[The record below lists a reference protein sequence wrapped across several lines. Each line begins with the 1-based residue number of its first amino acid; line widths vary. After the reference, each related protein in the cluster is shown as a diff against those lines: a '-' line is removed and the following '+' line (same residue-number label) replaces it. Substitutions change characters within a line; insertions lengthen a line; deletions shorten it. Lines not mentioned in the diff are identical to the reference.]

1 MPMPKLPSSTAFR
14 FAAFYSLAFTM
25 LILALGTAMYWAIRQ
40 ELRYELEQRVV
51 TERGAILREA
61 NDLGVGGLETIIA
74 DRAATKNSDMRYAL
88 VDASGR
94 LRAGWKVTAI
104 PTPGW
109 SNMLFVKQSGKLDDT
124 RAFTSRTADGG
135 TLIIGADPE
144 AIEELDGR
152 IIPLFAVAFGLITA
166 IGVLGAFLL
175 SGALGRRLGAINRTA
190 DAIIGGDLAR
200 RMPISGTGDEF
211 DRLSETLNQMLD
223 RIAGLLDN
231 LRQVSGDIAHD
242 LRTPLARLR
251 QRLDLALAGNAD
263 APALRTAMQQAI
275 EQSEDMLELF
285 AAILSISEV
294 EAGGTVVRMA
304 PLDLS
309 GLMNDLADS
318 YQLSAEDADRA
329 FSRDIAPGIAIEA
342 NRELIAQLVVNLLDN
357 ALRHTPPGTA
367 IGIALTA
374 DEDAVHLAV
383 SDRGPGI
390 PETDRERVFAR
401 FARLE
406 SSRTTPGHGLG
417 LSLVAAIARAHGGTV
432 RLDDNRPGVTFMV
445 TLPRRPR

>member
-1 MPMPKLPSSTAFR
+1 MPRLPSSTAFR
-14 FAAFYSLAFTM
+14 FAAFYSLAFTA

-61 NDLGVGGLETIIA
+61 SNLGAGGLEKIIA
-74 DRAATKNSDMRYAL
+74 ERARQERGDMRYAVL
-88 VDASGR
+88 DAAGR
-94 LRAGWKVTAI
+94 LQAGRKVTAI
-104 PTPGW
+104 PSSGW
-109 SNMLFVKQSGKLDDT
+109 SNMWFVKDGGMLDDT
-124 RAFTSRTADGG
+124 RAFASRTAGGG
-135 TLIIGADPE
+135 TLIVGADPE

-152 IIPLFAVAFGLITA
+152 IIPLFAIAFSLIAA
-166 IGVLGAFLL
+166 IGVIGTFLL

-190 DAIIGGDLAR
+190 DAIIGGDLAQ
-200 RMPISGTGDEF
+200 RMPLSGTGDEF

-251 QRLDLALAGNAD
+251 QKLDIALASNAD

-275 EQSEDMLELF
+275 EQTEDMLDLF

-294 EAGGTVVRMA
+294 EAGGVVVRMTG
-304 PLDLS
+304 LDLS
-309 GLMNDLADS
+309 ALMTDLADS
-318 YQLSAEDADRA
+318 YLPSAEDSGRQLLR
-329 FSRDIAPGIAIEA
+329 SIAPDVEIDG

-367 IGIALTA
+367 IGIALA
-374 DEDAVHLAV
+374 AGEEGVQLVV

-390 PETDRERVFAR
+390 PEADRERVFAR

-432 RLDDNRPGVTFMV
+432 RLDDNYPGVTAMV
-445 TLPRRPR
+445 NLPRRPR

>member
-1 MPMPKLPSSTAFR
+1 MLRPSSTAFR
-14 FAAFYSLAFTM
+14 FAAFYSLAFTI

-51 TERGAILREA
+51 TERIAVLREA
-61 NDLGVGGLETIIA
+61 ATPGAGGLIDVIA
-74 DRAATKNSDMRYAL
+74 DRTARERGDMRYAL
-88 VDASGR
+88 LDRAGR
-94 LRAGWKVTAI
+94 LRAGWRVTAI
-104 PTPGW
+104 PAPGW
-109 SNMLFVKQSGKLDDT
+109 SNMTFFWHGELDDT
-124 RAFTSRTADGG
+124 RAYTSRTADGG
-135 TLIIGADPE
+135 TLIVGADPE

-190 DAIIGGDLAR
+190 DAIIGGDLSQ
-200 RMPISGTGDEF
+200 RMRLSGTGDEF

-251 QRLDLALAGNAD
+251 QKLDIALTGNAD
-263 APALRTAMQQAI
+263 APALRTAMRQAI
-275 EQSEDMLELF
+275 EQSEDMLDLF

-294 EAGGTVVRMA
+294 EAGGAVVRMA

-309 GLMNDLADS
+309 GLMVDLADS
-318 YQLSAEDADRA
+318 YQFSAEDAGRP
-329 FSRDIAPGIAIEA
+329 FSRDIAPDITLEA

-367 IGIALTA
+367 IGIALSA
-374 DEDAVHLAV
+374 DQDSVRLAV
-383 SDRGPGI
+383 SDHGPGI
-390 PETDRERVFAR
+390 PETERERVFAR

-432 RLDDNRPGVTFMV
+432 RLEDNHPGVTFMV
-445 TLPRRPR
+445 TLPRRLR

>member
-1 MPMPKLPSSTAFR
+1 MPKLPSSTAFR
-14 FAAFYSLAFTM
+14 FAAFYSLAFTV

-51 TERGAILREA
+51 TERGAVLREA
-61 NDLGVGGLETIIA
+61 SDLGAGGLETIVT
-74 DRAATKNSDMRYAL
+74 DRAAVKHSDMRYAL
-88 VDASGR
+88 LDASGR
-94 LRAGWKVTAI
+94 LLAGWKVTAI
-104 PTPGW
+104 PAPGW
-109 SNMLFVKQSGKLDDT
+109 SNMLFVKRSGKLDDT
-124 RAFTSRTADGG
+124 RALTSRTAGGG
-135 TLIIGADPE
+135 TLIVGADPE

-152 IIPLFAVAFGLITA
+152 IIPLFAVAFSLIA
-166 IGVLGAFLL
+166 GIGVIGAFLL

-190 DAIIGGDLAR
+190 DAIIGGDMAQ
-200 RMPISGTGDEF
+200 RMPLSGTGDEF

-251 QRLDLALAGNAD
+251 QKLDIALTSNAE
-263 APALRTAMQQAI
+263 APALRIAMQQAI
-275 EQSEDMLELF
+275 EQTEDMLDLF

-309 GLMNDLADS
+309 GLMTDLADS
-318 YQLSAEDADRA
+318 YQLSAEDAGRQLA
-329 FSRDIAPGIAIEA
+329 RSIAPGIGIEA
-342 NRELIAQLVVNLLDN
+342 NRELIAQLAVNLLDN
-357 ALRHTPPGTA
+357 ALRHTPAGTG
-367 IGIALTA
+367 IGVALDA
-374 DEDAVHLAV
+374 DEDSVRLTI
-383 SDRGPGI
+383 SDKGPGI
-390 PETDRERVFAR
+390 PETDRDRVFAR

-432 RLDDNRPGVTFMV
+432 RLDDNHPGVRAMV
-445 TLPRRPR
+445 TLPRRQR

>member
-1 MPMPKLPSSTAFR
+1 MPKLPSSTAFR
-14 FAAFYSLAFTM
+14 FAAFYSLAFTV

-51 TERGAILREA
+51 TERGAVLREA
-61 NDLGVGGLETIIA
+61 SDLGAGGLQTIIA
-74 DRAATKNSDMRYAL
+74 DRGARERGDMRYAL
-88 VDASGR
+88 LDASGR
-94 LRAGWKVTAI
+94 LRAGWRVSA
-104 PTPGW
+104 TPALGW
-109 SNMLFVKQSGKLDDT
+109 SNMWFLKRNGELDAT
-124 RAFTSRTADGG
+124 RAFASRTTDQGL
-135 TLIIGADPE
+135 LIIGADPE

-152 IIPLFAVAFGLITA
+152 IIPLFAVAFSLITA
-166 IGVLGAFLL
+166 IGVIGAFLL

-190 DAIIGGDLAR
+190 DAIIGGDLAQ
-200 RMPISGTGDEF
+200 RMPLSGTGDEF

-251 QRLDLALAGNAD
+251 QRLDLALTSNAD
-263 APALRTAMQQAI
+263 APVLRTAMQQAI

-294 EAGGTVVRMA
+294 EAGGAVVRMA

-318 YQLSAEDADRA
+318 YQLSAEDAGRA
-329 FSRDIAPGIAIEA
+329 FSRSIAAGIEIEA
-342 NRELIAQLVVNLLDN
+342 NRELIAQLAVNLLDN
-357 ALRHTPPGTA
+357 ALRHTPAGTG
-367 IGIALTA
+367 IGVALTG
-374 DEDAVHLAV
+374 DEDAVRLTI
-383 SDRGPGI
+383 SDKGPGI
-390 PETDRERVFAR
+390 PETDRDRVFAR

-432 RLDDNRPGVTFMV
+432 RLDDNHPGVSAMV
-445 TLPRRPR
+445 TLPRRQR

>member
-1 MPMPKLPSSTAFR
+1 MPKLPSSTAFR
-14 FAAFYSLAFTM
+14 FAAFYSLAFTV

-40 ELRYELEQRVV
+40 ELHYELEQRVV
-51 TERGAILREA
+51 TERGAVLREA
-61 NDLGVGGLETIIA
+61 ETVGAGGLADVIA
-74 DRAATKNSDMRYAL
+74 DRTVRERGDMRYAL
-88 VDASGR
+88 LDRAGR
-94 LRAGWKVTAI
+94 LRAGWNVTAI
-104 PTPGW
+104 PAPGW
-109 SNMLFVKQSGKLDDT
+109 SDMAFIWHGEPDDT
-124 RAFTSRTADGG
+124 RAFTSRTSDGG
-135 TLIIGADPE
+135 TLIVGADPE

-152 IIPLFAVAFGLITA
+152 IIPLFAVAFSLITA
-166 IGVLGAFLL
+166 IGVIGAFLL

-190 DAIIGGDLAR
+190 DAIIGGDLAQ
-200 RMPISGTGDEF
+200 RMPLSGTGDEF

-251 QRLDLALAGNAD
+251 QKLDIALTSNAE
-263 APALRTAMQQAI
+263 APALRIAMQQAI
-275 EQSEDMLELF
+275 EQTEDMLDLF

-309 GLMNDLADS
+309 GLMTDLADS
-318 YQLSAEDADRA
+318 YQLSAEDAGRQL
-329 FSRDIAPGIAIEA
+329 SRSIAPGIGIEA

-357 ALRHTPPGTA
+357 ALRHTPPGTG
-367 IGIALTA
+367 IGIALTV
-374 DEDAVHLAV
+374 DEDSVRLTV
-383 SDRGPGI
+383 SDKGPGI
-390 PETDRERVFAR
+390 PEADRDRVFAR

-432 RLDDNRPGVTFMV
+432 RLDDNYPGVSAMV

>member
-1 MPMPKLPSSTAFR
+1 MLKLPSSTAFR
-14 FAAFYSLAFTM
+14 FAAFYSLAFTV

-40 ELRYELEQRVV
+40 ELRYELEQRVT
-51 TERGAILREA
+51 TERGAVLREA
-61 NDLGVGGLETIIA
+61 SDLGAGGLETIIA
-74 DRAATKNSDMRYAL
+74 DRAATKHSDMRYAL
-88 VDASGR
+88 LDASGR

-104 PTPGW
+104 PAPGW
-109 SNMLFVKQSGKLDDT
+109 SDMVFVKHSGKLDDT
-124 RAFTSRTADGG
+124 RAFTSRTADQGI
-135 TLIIGADPE
+135 LIVGADPE
-144 AIEELDGR
+144 AIEELDSR
-152 IIPLFAVAFGLITA
+152 IIPLFAVAFSLITA

-190 DAIIGGDLAR
+190 DAIIGGDLTQ
-200 RMPISGTGDEF
+200 RMPLSGTGDEF

-275 EQSEDMLELF
+275 EQSEDMLDLF

-294 EAGGTVVRMA
+294 EAGGAVLRMA
-304 PLDLS
+304 SLDLS

-318 YQLSAEDADRA
+318 YQLSAEDAGRS
-329 FSRDIAPGIAIEA
+329 FSRSIAPGIAIEA

-367 IGIALTA
+367 IGIALSA
-374 DEDAVHLAV
+374 DTDAVRLAV
-383 SDRGPGI
+383 SDRGPGVA
-390 PETDRERVFAR
+390 EVDRERVFAR

-417 LSLVAAIARAHGGTV
+417 LSLVAAIATAHGGTV
-432 RLDDNRPGVTFMV
+432 RLDDNHPGVIFMV